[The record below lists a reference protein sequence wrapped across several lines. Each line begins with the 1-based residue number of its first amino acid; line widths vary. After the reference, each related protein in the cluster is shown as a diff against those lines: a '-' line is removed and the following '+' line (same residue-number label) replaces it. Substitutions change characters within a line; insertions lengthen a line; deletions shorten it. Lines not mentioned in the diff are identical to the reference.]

1 MKRLTGEGAGVQAR
15 ISVIDGDGTADL
27 ESLASWLGDEPGL
40 SGRVRTAARTPRPGE
55 MGALSEAL
63 LVAVGSGGAIS
74 VLATSLNGWLSR
86 PRAAKIRIRVTGE
99 SGVTVELDAENV
111 SGEQA
116 ELLIRRALDP
126 APPPG
131 D

>member
-1 MKRLTGEGAGVQAR
+1 VQAL

-40 SGRVRTAARTPRPGE
+40 SGRVRMAAKTPGPGE

-86 PRAAKIRIRVTGE
+86 PGAAKIRIRIKGE
-99 SGVTVELDAENV
+99 SGVTVELDAQNV
-111 SGEQA
+111 SQEQV
-116 ELLIRRALDP
+116 EILIRRALDP
-126 APPPG
+126 ALPPG
-131 D
+131 E